1 MIDVK
6 HHINT
11 NTINTIMNTVLDLDT
26 ASKWL
31 CEQLTNETIGFAA
44 GKIGTSELNALMFYL
59 QREKSHIKSLYPQ
72 YIVREMTENAG
83 FWSPP
88 QTSIHESLD
97 LWAQTLIEAL
107 RNLDAVVSWSP
118 SAKVQEL
125 QILNQYSPNSKK
137 IVLRALEPYYTPA
150 NQYTTKMTKGPIAV
164 VSPFAESI
172 KKQWSIIHEVFP
184 PTGLAGQMWPQNQT
198 IIPIRA
204 PYGPAMTQANLSL
217 SWPSD
222 IYNQGPLQAIQYLA
236 DQVSE
241 SGAKYALVGIG
252 ALSLLLVHEL
262 KKRNIVAIH
271 TGGGTQI
278 MFGIKGNRWQNHS
291 IISNFFNPS
300 WTKPTHDEIPSEAQ
314 KVERSCYW

>member
-1 MIDVK
+1 M
-6 HHINT
+6 T
-11 NTINTIMNTVLDLDT
+11 TVLDLDT

-31 CEQLTNETIGFAA
+31 CEQLTHQTAGFAV

-59 QREKSHIKSLYPQ
+59 QREKALPYPQ

-83 FWSPP
+83 FWSPANS
-88 QTSIHESLD
+88 SIDDTLD
-97 LWAQTLIEAL
+97 LWAQNLVEAL
-107 RNLDAVVSWSP
+107 ANLDAVVSWSP
-118 SAKVQEL
+118 SAKTQEL
-125 QILNQYSPNSKK
+125 LLLNQYSPNAKK

-150 NQYTTKMTKGPIAV
+150 NQYTMKMTKGPIAV
-164 VSPFAESI
+164 VSPFTESI
-172 KKQWSIIHEVFP
+172 TKQWSVIQDVFP
-184 PTGLAGQMWPQNQT
+184 TSGLAGQMWPKNQT
-198 IIPIRA
+198 LIPIRA

-222 IYNQGPLQAIQYLA
+222 ILNEGPLKAVQYLA
-236 DQVSE
+236 EQVTH

-262 KKRNIVAIH
+262 KKRDIVAIH

-291 IISNFFNPS
+291 VISNFFNPS
-300 WTKPTHDEIPSEAQ
+300 WTKPSQNEIPSEAQ

>member
-1 MIDVK
+1 M
-6 HHINT
+6 T
-11 NTINTIMNTVLDLDT
+11 TVLDLDT

-31 CEQLTNETIGFAA
+31 CEKITNQTAGFSA

-59 QREKSHIKSLYPQ
+59 QREKQNKSPYPQ
-72 YIVREMTENAG
+72 YIIREMTENAG
-83 FWSPP
+83 FWSPN
-88 QTSIHESLD
+88 QTSIHDSLD
-97 LWAQTLIEAL
+97 LWAQDILEAL
-107 RNLDAVVSWSP
+107 SNLDAVVSWSP
-118 SAKVQEL
+118 SAKTQEL
-125 QILNQYSPNSKK
+125 QILNQYSPNAKK
-137 IVLRALEPYYTPA
+137 IVLRALEPYYTPEY
-150 NQYTTKMTKGPIAV
+150 QYTTKMTKGPIAV

-184 PTGLAGQMWPQNQT
+184 PIGLAGQMWPQNQT
-198 IIPIRA
+198 LIPIRA

-217 SWPSD
+217 SWSID
-222 IYNQGPLQAIQYLA
+222 ILNEGPLQAIQYLA
-236 DQVSE
+236 DQVSQ

-262 KKRNIVAIH
+262 KKRHIVAIH

-291 IISNFFNPS
+291 VISNFFNPS
-300 WTKPTHDEIPSEAQ
+300 WTKPSQNEIPSEAQ